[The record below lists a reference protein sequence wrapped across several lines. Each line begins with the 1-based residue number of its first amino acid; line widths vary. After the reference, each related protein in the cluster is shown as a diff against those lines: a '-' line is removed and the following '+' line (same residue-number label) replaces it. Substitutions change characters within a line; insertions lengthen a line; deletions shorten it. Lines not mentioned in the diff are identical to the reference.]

1 MNLIGIR
8 LNLLIG
14 PAPAAL
20 PAPPGALEKLE
31 SVEVTHSDRERS
43 GFQLVFTIG
52 RSGPLDFL
60 DYDLVQNPLFRR
72 NARVVLTAIFDV
84 RPRVIMDGI
93 VRRVDVSTGGGPGR
107 GRLTLSGHD
116 VSVMLDREV
125 RQVEHPAQDE
135 TVIAAKLI
143 ASYPQYGLIPMVIP
157 PVAIDPP
164 LPIDRTPQQDCSDW
178 AYLQRMAGRH
188 GYVTYVEPG
197 PAPLT
202 NMVYWGPR
210 IRPEPPQCPLNVDLG
225 PLTNVDQI
233 TAANDADAP
242 TTVQGF
248 VKDRQTGQTVPV
260 VALVP
265 SRPPLGLAPDT
276 VTDQGS
282 IRSRPLPTTGLNAVQ
297 AFTRAQAIVDYAA
310 DGAHVVSGSLNAMKY
325 NDALRARGTVEL
337 RGAGATNDGA
347 YLVRKVTHR
356 IQRGS
361 YTQDFVLSRAET
373 GAKLPVVR
381 PC

>member
-1 MNLIGIR
+1 MNLVGIR

-14 PAPAAL
+14 PTPVAT
-20 PAPPGALEKLE
+20 PAPPGALEALE

-43 GFQLVFTIG
+43 GFQMVFTVG

-60 DYDLVQNPLFRR
+60 DYGLVQNPLFRR

-93 VRRVDVSTGGGPGR
+93 VRRVDLSAGGGPGR
-107 GRLTLSGHD
+107 GRLTLSGQD
-116 VSVMLDREV
+116 VSVMLDRV
-125 RQVEHPAQDE
+125 ARQVEHPAQDE
-135 TVIAAKLI
+135 TIIANKLI
-143 ASYPQYGLIPMVIP
+143 AGYPQYGLIPAVIP
-157 PVAIDPP
+157 PVALDPP

-178 AYLQRMAGRH
+178 AYLKKMAGRH

-202 NMVYWGPR
+202 NTVYWGPR

-225 PLTNVDQI
+225 PLTNVDSI

-242 TTVQGF
+242 ATVEGF
-248 VKDRQTGQTVPV
+248 VKDRQTGQVVPV
-260 VALVP
+260 VALAP

-276 VTDQGS
+276 LTDLANT
-282 IRSRPLPTTGLNAVQ
+282 RTRPLPTTGLNAMQ
-297 AFTRAQAIVDYAA
+297 AFARAQAIVDYGA
-310 DGAHVVSGSLNAMKY
+310 DDAHIITGTLNSMKY
-325 NDALRARGTVEL
+325 NDALRARGRVEL

-347 YLVRKVTHR
+347 YLVREVTHR
-356 IQRGS
+356 IRRGS

-373 GAKLPVVR
+373 GAQLPVVR